1 MINVE
6 TNKVIIQIKEKLDEI
21 NPMLQLDGGG
31 VEYIDYQDNILF
43 VRMGGHCV
51 ECMGQ
56 EETMNALLR
65 HIQEDIPEVKK
76 IINVPV

>member
-1 MINVE
+1 MKQE
-6 TNKVIIQIKEKLDEI
+6 EIIKKLKEKLDEL

-43 VRMGGHCV
+43 VRMGGHCI

-56 EETMNALLR
+56 DETMNALLN
-65 HIQEDIPEVKK
+65 HIQEEIPEVKK
-76 IINVPV
+76 IINVPI